1 LDMRN
6 STRLSTLL
14 TVAIIYAL
22 GQDVYAG
29 GGWTYE
35 KGKGYFKLGQSFLQ
49 SDQFFNPDGE
59 IIDIRTTGYYATSF
73 YAEFGLTDRLTAIAY
88 VPFFTRSTLNKLRF
102 RMSGREEP
110 GDELNTIGDMDLSL
124 KYGLVK
130 SDTWVL
136 AASVLFGIPTGETNG
151 GETGILQSGDG
162 EFNQM
167 IRLDLSRPF
176 ASKAWFN
183 IYAAFNNRTNDFSDE
198 YRLGGEI
205 GTRLGESFY
214 VIGKIDLVQSLMN
227 GTADPSMSG
236 TLFSNNTEYLSPS
249 LELAYELKSG
259 LGINASAAGAFYG
272 RNILAAPNYS
282 VGVFYNL

>member
-1 LDMRN
+1 MRN
-6 STRLSTLL
+6 SIKIKSAVGLIVFCGL
-14 TVAIIYAL
+14 AQAL
-22 GQDVYAG
+22 FAG

-73 YAEFGLTDRLTAIAY
+73 YGEYGLTDRLTAVAY
-88 VPFFTRSTLNKLRF
+88 VPFFTRNTLNRVRF

-110 GDELNTIGDMDLSL
+110 GDELNSVGDIDLSL

-130 SDTWVL
+130 SDKWVL
-136 AASVLFGIPTGETNG
+136 AASVLFGLPVGETAG

-167 IRLDLSRPF
+167 IRVDLSRPF

-183 IYAAFNNRTNDFSDE
+183 VYAAFNNRTNDFSDE

-259 LGINASAAGAFYG
+259 FGLNASAAGAFYG
-272 RNILAAPNYS
+272 RNILASPNYS